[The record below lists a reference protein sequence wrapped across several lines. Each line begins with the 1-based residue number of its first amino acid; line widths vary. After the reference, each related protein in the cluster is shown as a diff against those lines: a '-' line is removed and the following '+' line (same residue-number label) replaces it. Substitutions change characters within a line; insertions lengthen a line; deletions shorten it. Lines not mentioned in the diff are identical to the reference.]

1 MIRMAESPT
10 AFSGSGSGAS
20 SESGAPGAPVA
31 PDTSGDAGASVREL
45 LVEMGTKVR
54 DDFTRNRRV
63 MSFAEY
69 LNLVLSEP
77 MRQLRSSTQYIVD
90 CFDHYGTSM
99 VKYPWGEVRRFHL
112 FDAPWAGGED
122 RLFGQEPVQNAVY
135 RVLRSFVQDG
145 RPNKL
150 ILLHGPNGSA
160 KSTFIRCLGRALEH
174 YSTLDGGALYRF
186 SWIFPTQKHTRG
198 GIGFG
203 GIGDVLQASGES
215 FAYLPDDVV
224 DARVGDELRDHP
236 LLLVPLDERQ
246 RLIDRLV
253 TGDGKS
259 GFMVSD
265 YLRQGALSP
274 KNRAIYDALLAS
286 YHGDYI
292 QVLRHVRIERFE
304 ISHRY
309 RTGWVTVEP
318 QLSVDASERQVTA
331 DRTLGALPPSLQSVS
346 LHEYGGEIVGAN
358 RGLIEYDDLLKR
370 PLEHYKYLLTTVE
383 RAALSMTNTTLFLD
397 LAFIGSCNDIHLA
410 AFREIPDFQSFK
422 GRIELVRVPFIL
434 DVRHEEALYRERLR
448 EAAGKRHVAPH
459 TAYVAALWAVLS
471 RMRKPQIERFPST
484 LAEVI
489 GKLSPLDKAELYS
502 TGHVPRDL
510 SPDRARELAAH
521 IKDLWHESDTYPIY
535 EGRVGASPRE
545 MQGVL
550 LAAAG
555 TGAAV
560 GSSASRYNYISPL
573 AVLDEIVELCRQTSL
588 YEFLRQDVQP
598 GGYHDHKK
606 LVEVTRGRLF
616 DRIDDE
622 VRVAVGL
629 VEESEY
635 NRVFERYISHVM
647 HAIKKEKVRNPQT
660 GRMDDPDEGMMKE
673 VERTL
678 EITGRADDFRQSMI
692 AKIGAW
698 SLDHRGQKPV
708 LSEIFA
714 DLLRKLRD
722 AYFERHKKIIAKGI
736 GDLVKLLS
744 GNEASLAIEPRARAE
759 SALQVLTEKYGYSR
773 DSARDLVGALATLRY
788 R

>member
-1 MIRMAESPT
+1 MAETPTVSP
-10 AFSGSGSGAS
+10 GSSPGS
-20 SESGAPGAPVA
+20 
-31 PDTSGDAGASVREL
+31 SVVRDL
-45 LVEMGTKVR
+45 LVELGAAVR

-63 MSFAEY
+63 MAFAEY
-69 LNLVLSEP
+69 LNLVVSDPL
-77 MRQLRSSTQYIVD
+77 RQLRSSTQYLVD
-90 CFDHYGTSM
+90 CLDHYGTSM

-112 FDAPWAGGED
+112 FDAPWAAGED
-122 RLFGQEPVQNAVY
+122 RLFGQETVQNAVY

-160 KSTFIRCLGRALEH
+160 KSTFIRCLGRGLEH
-174 YSTLDGGALYRF
+174 SSTLVEGALYRF

-203 GIGDVLQASGES
+203 GGTEAIATSES
-215 FAYLPDDVV
+215 FAYLPDDVI

-236 LLLVPLDERQ
+236 LLLIPIDERQ
-246 RLIDRLV
+246 KLIDRLIRGAGRDGQEPGK
-253 TGDGKS
+253 TGFAVG
-259 GFMVSD
+259 D

-358 RGLIEYDDLLKR
+358 RGFIEYDDLLKR

-383 RAALSMTNTTLFLD
+383 RAALSMTSTTLFLD
-397 LAFIGSCNDIHLA
+397 LTFIGSCNDIHLA

-434 DVRHEEALYRERLR
+434 DVRHEEELFGERVR
-448 EAAGKRHVAPH
+448 EAAGYRHVAPH
-459 TAYVAALWAVLS
+459 SAYVAALWAVLS
-471 RMRKPQIERFPST
+471 GLRKPQIERFPST
-484 LAEVI
+484 LAEAI
-489 GKLSPLDKAELYS
+489 GKLTPLDKAELYS
-502 TGHVPRDL
+502 TGAIPREL

-521 IKDLWHESDTYPIY
+521 VKDLWHESDTYPIY

-555 TGAAV
+555 SG
-560 GSSASRYNYISPL
+560 ASRYDYVSPL
-573 AVLDEIVELCRQTSL
+573 AVLDEIVDLCKQTSL

-606 LVEVTRGRLF
+606 LIEVVRSRLF
-616 DRIDDE
+616 DKIDDE

-635 NRVFERYISHVM
+635 SRVFERYITHVM
-647 HAIKKEKVRNPQT
+647 HAIK
-660 GRMDDPDEGMMKE
+660 
-673 VERTL
+673 
-678 EITGRADDFRQSMI
+678 
-692 AKIGAW
+692 
-698 SLDHRGQKPV
+698 
-708 LSEIFA
+708 
-714 DLLRKLRD
+714 
-722 AYFERHKKIIAKGI
+722 
-736 GDLVKLLS
+736 
-744 GNEASLAIEPRARAE
+744 
-759 SALQVLTEKYGYSR
+759 
-773 DSARDLVGALATLRY
+773 
-788 R
+788 